1 MTNTFEQKTNKLY
14 EQIHI
19 TTRHGGK
26 MEGMQSIST
35 NCLSNARCLQRCQNG
50 EAVCS
55 HCFAMAQFRY
65 RANNV
70 PVFEQNSRLL
80 SESILPEWQL
90 PRINALYFRFEA
102 FGDIINENHIINYI
116 NICRS
121 NPQTKFALWT
131 KNPDI
136 IAKAISDGHV
146 KPDNLI
152 IVYSSFR
159 LNKAE
164 DGIRTKYNFI
174 DKVFT
179 VYDSEESAKSNNV
192 VINCGGKKCRDCLL
206 CYQNNGVST
215 ISELLK

>member
-1 MTNTFEQKTNKLY
+1 MTNTFEQNDNKLY
-14 EQIHI
+14 EQIHV
-19 TTRHGGK
+19 TNKHGGK

-35 NCLSNARCLQRCQNG
+35 NCLSNARCLQRCKNG

-55 HCFAMAQFRY
+55 HCFAMAQFKY
-65 RANNV
+65 RTNNV
-70 PVFEQNSRLL
+70 PAFEQNSRLL

-90 PRINALYFRFEA
+90 PHINALYFRFEA
-102 FGDIINENHIINYI
+102 FGDLINENHIINYM
-116 NICRS
+116 NICRL
-121 NPQTKFALWT
+121 NPQTKFALWS

-136 IAKAISDGHV
+136 IAKAISDGHK

-164 DGIRTKYNFI
+164 AGIRERYAFI

-179 VYDSEESAKSNNV
+179 VYDSEASAKNNNV
-192 VINCGGKKCRDCLL
+192 VINCGGKKCRECLL
-206 CYQNNGVST
+206 CYQNNGVAT